1 MKTTAGEWLKLS
13 KIEKQI
19 LLRAKQIRNKKAAS

>member
-13 KIEKQI
+13 SIEKQI
-19 LLRAKQIRNKKAAS
+19 LLKGEQIRNKKAAS